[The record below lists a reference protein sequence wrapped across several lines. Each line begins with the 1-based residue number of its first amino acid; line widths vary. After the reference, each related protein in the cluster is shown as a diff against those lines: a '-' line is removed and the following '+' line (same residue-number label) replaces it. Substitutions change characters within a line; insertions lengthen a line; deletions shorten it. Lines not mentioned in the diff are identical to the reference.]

1 MRIEIKTERDMK
13 TNKKMDRLQ
22 GTANTREAN
31 GNTARES
38 GNAAS
43 ARRDERTTQGT
54 KEFEQGK
61 SRETNP
67 TKPKR
72 LGDES
77 EIEDESTI

>member
-1 MRIEIKTERDMK
+1 MK

-31 GNTARES
+31 GKNVRES

-43 ARRDERTTQGT
+43 VRRDEGTTQGA

-61 SRETNP
+61 SKEADP
-67 TKPKR
+67 AKPKK